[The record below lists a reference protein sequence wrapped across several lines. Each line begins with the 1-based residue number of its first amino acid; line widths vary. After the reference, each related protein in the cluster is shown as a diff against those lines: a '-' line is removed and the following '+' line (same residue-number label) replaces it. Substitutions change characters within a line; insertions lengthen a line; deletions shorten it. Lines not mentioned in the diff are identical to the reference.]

1 MRYGMMLLGVLLLV
15 GCSNLSKE
23 KYDKIEMGMTYSR
36 VSDILGKAKE
46 CNALAGV
53 SDCIWGDEKSYI
65 KVKFVADQV
74 IFMHS
79 QGLK

>member
-1 MRYGMMLLGVLLLV
+1 MRRGIILLGILLLV
-15 GCSNLSKE
+15 GCSSLSKE

-36 VSDILGKAKE
+36 VSDILGKANH
-46 CNALAGV
+46 CDALAGV
-53 SDCIWGDEKSYI
+53 SDCVWGDEQQYI
-65 KVKFVADQV
+65 KIKFVADKV